1 MPTIRDVARACGLS
15 AMTVSAVL
23 NGKVGQ
29 ASEETRVRVLKAVEE
44 LDYHPNALARGLARK
59 RMDTI
64 GVVASFS
71 DRPSLFGDRYFGPVF
86 DGLILAAQSLRQR
99 VLIITEESWDDVSGR
114 IPHYADGHCDGLIF
128 VTPTFPDEA
137 LIPLLSRKLPIVF
150 LGENRPS
157 LPVSVVDM
165 DNVQAG
171 ELATSQ
177 LIGHGHRR
185 IAYLGGDTDL
195 RSSHERLEGYCQALQ
210 KAGLTAEPHGVVL
223 GHYSE
228 ASGQR
233 ETARLLKLPKAQRP
247 TAFFCGDDAIALGA
261 VGAITK
267 TGASVPNDFSVVGI
281 NDDSFAALSNPPIT
295 TIRQPLRAEGE
306 HAVEMLLEQIQDK
319 KCSYQRVLL
328 PGEWV
333 ERGSVGPPPQQER
346 RIVRSS
352 ICLS

>member
-29 ASEETRVRVLKAVEE
+29 ASEETRARVLKAVEE

-71 DRPSLFGDRYFGPVF
+71 DRPSLFVDRYFGPVF
-86 DGLILAAQSLRQR
+86 DGLILAAQSRRQR

-128 VTPTFPDEA
+128 VTPTFPDEV
-137 LIPLLSRKLPIVF
+137 LTPLLSRKLPIVF
-150 LGENRPS
+150 LGENRPN

-177 LIGHGHRR
+177 LIERGHQR
-185 IAYLGGDTDL
+185 IAYLGGDSEL
-195 RSSHERLEGYCQALQ
+195 RSSHERQEGYCQALQ
-210 KAGLTAEPHGVVL
+210 KAGLAAEPHWIVL

-228 ASGQR
+228 ASGKR
-233 ETARLLKLPKAQRP
+233 ETEQLLKSPKAQRP
-247 TAFFCGDDAIALGA
+247 TALFCGDDAIA
-261 VGAITK
+261 VGALQALK
-267 TGASVPNDFSVVGI
+267 DAQLEVPKDISVVGI
-281 NDDSFAALSNPPIT
+281 NGDLIGAQADPPIT

-306 HAVEMLLEQIQDK
+306 HAVDMLLEQIQDK
-319 KCSYQRVLL
+319 KYSYQRVLL
-328 PGEWV
+328 PGEWI
-333 ERGSVGPPPQQER
+333 ERGSVGPPPQKER
-346 RIVRSS
+346 RIIKNN
-352 ICLS
+352 ICFS